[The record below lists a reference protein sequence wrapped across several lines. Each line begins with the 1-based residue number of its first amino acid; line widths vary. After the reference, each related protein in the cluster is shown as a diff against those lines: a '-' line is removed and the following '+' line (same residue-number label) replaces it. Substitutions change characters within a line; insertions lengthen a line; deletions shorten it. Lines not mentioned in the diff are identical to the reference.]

1 MIRGKGLEYSPAGAS
16 RLALTDGDYA
26 MVVLQKK
33 AKENKEDGR
42 KSRLRVVVNGC
53 DGQI

>member
-1 MIRGKGLEYSPAGAS
+1 MIRGKGKGLEYSPAGAS

-33 AKENKEDGR
+33 QKRTKKMGV
-42 KSRLRVVVNGC
+42 RVV
-53 DGQI
+53 